1 MEQERLVEF
10 RTVRHQIRVAD
21 IEIKPDSVKFIVKR
35 KGVKDAFTL
44 EEMLKAVFGQEMR
57 CVVYDDEK
65 RVLKIL
71 K

>member
-10 RTVRHQIRVAD
+10 RTVRHRIRVAD

-44 EEMLKAVFGQEMR
+44 EEMLKAVLGQEMR

-65 RVLKIL
+65 KVLKIL

>member
-10 RTVRHQIRVAD
+10 RTVRHRIRVAD

-65 RVLKIL
+65 KVLKIL

>member
-10 RTVRHQIRVAD
+10 RTVRHRIRVAD
-21 IEIKPDSVKFIVKR
+21 IEIKSDSVKFIVKR

>member
-44 EEMLKAVFGQEMR
+44 EEMLKSVFGQEMR

-65 RVLKIL
+65 KVLKIL

>member
-21 IEIKPDSVKFIVKR
+21 IEIKTDSVKFIVKR

>member
-44 EEMLKAVFGQEMR
+44 EEMLKAVFGQEMS

-65 RVLKIL
+65 KVLKIL

>member
-65 RVLKIL
+65 KVLKIL

>member
-10 RTVRHQIRVAD
+10 RTVRHRIRVAD

>member
-1 MEQERLVEF
+1 MEQGRLVEF
-10 RTVRHQIRVAD
+10 RTVRHRIRVAD

-65 RVLKIL
+65 KVLKIL

>member
-65 RVLKIL
+65 KVLNI
-71 K
+71 